1 MKLQQL
7 HVLVAVHESGSL
19 LAASRRLY
27 ITQPALSRA
36 LKELEDELGVPL
48 LIRSS
53 KGVRLTPYGEVFLKH
68 ARSVLEAVRRARQDI
83 NDMKGQGE
91 IEVRVGI
98 TTAAALIEPIKTA
111 LVDFHLKHPEV
122 RLVVVEQRPQQM
134 HDLLLQG
141 MLDFVVTSLIPEQ
154 SSLMEWLP
162 LCKRSMQIV
171 VRKGHPLANAQS
183 LRQLG
188 GSTWLTRDSL
198 HNPSSPLRR
207 LFDQN
212 RLPLPQQIIQCES
225 NQIGV
230 DLLIKADA
238 VLLAVNEAIDAKNA
252 NLFGDTQT
260 VQIEERIPDS
270 YIGIVCPDIQLLI
283 RPAAKLLEQVRE
295 RLLQHY
301 PHF

>member
-19 LAASRRLY
+19 LGASRRLHV
-27 ITQPALSRA
+27 TQPALSRA

-53 KGVRLTPYGEVFLKH
+53 KGVRLTPYGESFLKH
-68 ARSVLEAVRRARQDI
+68 ARNVLEGVRRARQDI
-83 NDMKGQGE
+83 NDMKGQSGV
-91 IEVRVGI
+91 EVRIGV
-98 TTAAALIEPIKTA
+98 TTAAALMEPVKDA

-162 LCKRSMQIV
+162 ICKRNMHIV
-171 VRKGHPLANAQS
+171 ARRGHPLANARS
-183 LRQLG
+183 LRQLIW
-188 GSTWLTRDSL
+188 STWITRDSL
-198 HNPSSPLRR
+198 DNPNSPLRR
-207 LFDQN
+207 LFGQN
-212 RLPLPQQIIQCES
+212 RLPLPEQIIQCES
-225 NQIGV
+225 NQITM
-230 DLLIKADA
+230 DLIMKADA
-238 VLLAVNEAIDAKNA
+238 LFLAVNETN
-252 NLFGDTQT
+252 DTGHPDWLGT
-260 VQIEERIPDS
+260 IQIEERVPES
-270 YIGIVCPDIQLLI
+270 FIGIVCPDPQLLT
-283 RPAAKLLEQVRE
+283 RPAARLLEQIRE
-295 RLLQHY
+295 NLLQHY